1 MSQPGRPGA
10 PGRAPAPL
18 RVSSQ
23 RLTEDEARAA
33 AAPSPAAPVATAV
46 PPTPAGV
53 VAPTGPLPAARGGDG
68 WGPWPPADV
77 PAVPSSAPVLAR
89 PSLPVVAPRPRR
101 RVSDLW
107 RLVFA
112 RRRAGR
118 HRPETTPPASWSM
131 FAPQRR
137 RRSRWGRR

>member
-1 MSQPGRPGA
+1 VSQPGRPGP
-10 PGRAPAPL
+10 PGRAPGPL
-18 RVSSQ
+18 RVTSR
-23 RLTEDEARAA
+23 RLTEEEARAA
-33 AAPSPAAPVATAV
+33 APVPATA
-46 PPTPAGV
+46 TAT
-53 VAPTGPLPAARGGDG
+53 VAPTGPLALPHDA
-68 WGPWPPADV
+68 WGPWPDTA
-77 PAVPSSAPVLAR
+77 PSAAPVLSH

-101 RVSDLW
+101 RVGDLW

-118 HRPETTPPASWSM
+118 HRPENTPPASWSM

>member
-1 MSQPGRPGA
+1 
-10 PGRAPAPL
+10 
-18 RVSSQ
+18 VTSQ
-23 RLTEDEARAA
+23 RLTEEEARAA
-33 AAPSPAAPVATAV
+33 AAVPDPVPATA
-46 PPTPAGV
+46 TATATAT
-53 VAPTGPLPAARGGDG
+53 VAPTGPLAL
-68 WGPWPPADV
+68 PADAG
-77 PAVPSSAPVLAR
+77 PGPGAAPSAAPVLSH

-101 RVSDLW
+101 RFGDLW

-118 HRPETTPPASWSM
+118 HRPENTPPASWSM